1 MHIYDVT
8 IPISETMPVWPG
20 EPGVRI
26 ETMARIAQGDQVNA
40 SRVNMSS
47 HTGTHV
53 DAPYRYIQKGLTAD
67 RLPLKSLMGSA
78 FVAEVDG
85 LEGNTIQVYD
95 LAKLHFPADTK
106 RLLIKTSNSDLWQ
119 YGYTEFER
127 DFVHLAPKTAEWLV
141 KRNICLIGMDY
152 LSVEAFGA
160 RDSRVHHA
168 LLGAGVVILE
178 GLDLSRVPPGPCELV
193 CLPLRIE
200 GSDAAPARVLVIRS

>member
-20 EPGVRI
+20 EPGVQI
-26 ETMARIAQGDQVNA
+26 EAVARIAQGDRINA
-40 SRVNMSS
+40 SRVNISS

-67 RLPLKSLMGSA
+67 RLPLTLLMGPA

-95 LAKLHFPADTK
+95 LARLHFPADTK
-106 RLLIKTSNSDLWQ
+106 RLLIKTGNSDLWQ
-119 YGYTEFER
+119 CGYTEFEQN
-127 DFVHLAPKTAEWLV
+127 FIHLAPETADWLV
-141 KRNICLIGMDY
+141 KRNIGLIGMDY
-152 LSVEAFGA
+152 LSVEAFGV
-160 RDSRVHHA
+160 RESRVHHA
-168 LLGAGVVILE
+168 LLSAGVVILE

-193 CLPLRIE
+193 CLPLRIQ